1 MEAQKFSCLCIYH
14 LFPHTFPCAKVQKT
28 LPGLVP
34 SNWFGGKPVGLRETP
49 GGHIASARPH
59 KLFKTCVPRVSE
71 CLYLL
76 LSATDCSVLL
86 CAARLLTHDS
96 DRKCRRKTP
105 RALKGRQ
112 TFFSGVD
119 SLFPSLFLGTYSC
132 MTISLIFPCSR
143 APPLST
149 LYARPKVL
157 AIFYLLPAP
166 RDFWCLLG
174 YSLSPVMRL
183 YIFAVRKKCLAD
195 TKAANITTKVF
206 TFASAAFMVVVHNNI
221 Q

>member
-1 MEAQKFSCLCIYH
+1 MQVWPKRFVAISLLVYSTPLHSIPFYTKQNRKESNGG
-14 LFPHTFPCAKVQKT
+14 AKVFLLMHLSPFSPHFSVCESAKNFAWPSAKQ
-28 LPGLVP
+28 LV
-34 SNWFGGKPVGLRETP
+34 WGKAGRLRETP

-166 RDFWCLLG
+166 RDF
-174 YSLSPVMRL
+174 
-183 YIFAVRKKCLAD
+183 
-195 TKAANITTKVF
+195 
-206 TFASAAFMVVVHNNI
+206 
-221 Q
+221 